1 MRITLIL
8 ALMTLALTSI
18 TAPATASPTQD
29 ALIARIQTLTPAQQ
43 EALLLL
49 IAPTTTNSH
58 AEEAVQK
65 ALGSFAEAMESGEI
79 ESIMAVHSN
88 EFDHPELGGFDEL
101 EAYLSNAIDMG
112 YLEDVEVTT
121 DEAELEFDGKDTVT
135 VYPITM
141 ESPFGAVI
149 LELTLSNE
157 KGTWKIS
164 SSEASGL

>member
-8 ALMTLALTSI
+8 ALMILALTSV
-18 TAPATASPTQD
+18 TPAIAETTQD

-49 IAPTTTNSH
+49 IAPTTTTSN
-58 AEEAVQK
+58 AEEAIQK
-65 ALGSFAEAMESGEI
+65 TLGSFAEAMESGEI
-79 ESIMAVHSN
+79 ESIMAVHSKQ
-88 EFDHPELGGFDEL
+88 FDHPELGGFDEL

-149 LELTLSNE
+149 LELTLCNE